1 MCFESSLLRFLKLIL
16 IISIRDISLIFYEK
30 QQNSEIILGFQDS
43 NGSMKMSLTAWWC
56 ITTSLGFK

>member
-43 NGSMKMSLTAWWC
+43 NGSMKMSLTA
-56 ITTSLGFK
+56 